1 MSSIIQDYRREWTQ
15 EFVDLQAVLKHI
27 LGNLAIEIHHVG
39 STSIPGMLAK
49 PILDIDVE
57 ISDRVPIETISARLR
72 LAGYEY
78 QGTQGIPD
86 RHAYGRESDSVPFV
100 DPPRVWM
107 KHHLYV
113 LPAGATEL
121 RRHLHFRDSLVASP
135 ELQAEYRELKQ
146 RCATAASGDRTMY
159 QTAKEASPFFER
171 VLAMPLLTERMDR
184 ASGVL
189 EDLESRLASGEI
201 DEAGWYRAVASVI
214 TPAYLAGD
222 NPRSQS
228 GHSGD
233 DPRWTRARSLI
244 ADAVDSHGT
253 FLDIGCAS
261 GYLMECIKDWSHA
274 RGFAIEP
281 HGLDSAPE
289 LADLAR
295 RRLPHWAD
303 RIHVGNALS
312 WKPNVRFDFVRTGL
326 EYVPKQRRRDLIAHL
341 LNEIVAADGRLIIGT
356 YNEARAYIIGPDLE
370 QSVASWDFT
379 IAGRTSRPHDDCRL
393 AYKVFWIDQA
403 RRTAKM

>member
-1 MSSIIQDYRREWTQ
+1 M
-15 EFVDLQAVLKHI
+15 LKDI

-57 ISDRVPIETISARLR
+57 ASDGVPIETISARLR
-72 LAGYEY
+72 LAGYQY
-78 QGTQGIPD
+78 QGTLGVTD
-86 RHAYGRESDSVPFV
+86 RYAYGRESDSVPFV
-100 DPPRVWM
+100 DPARVWM

-113 LPAGATEL
+113 LPTGATEL

-146 RCATAASGDRTMY
+146 RCATAARGDRTMY

-171 VLAMPLLTERMDR
+171 VLAMTLLTERINR

-189 EDLESRLASGEI
+189 EDLESSLASGEM
-201 DEAGWYRAVASVI
+201 DEAGWYRAVASMI

-233 DPRWTRARSLI
+233 DPTWTRARSLI
-244 ADAVDSHGT
+244 AEAVDSQGT
-253 FLDIGCAS
+253 FLDIGCAN
-261 GYLMECIKDWSHA
+261 GYLMECMKDWSRA

-281 HGLDSAPE
+281 HGLDIVME

-295 RRLPHWAD
+295 HRLPHWAD
-303 RIHVGNALS
+303 RIQVGNALL
-312 WKPNVRFDFVRTGL
+312 WKPNIRFDFVRTGL

-341 LNEIVAADGRLIIGT
+341 LNEIVAPDGRLIIGT
-356 YNEARAYIIGPDLE
+356 YNEARASIIGPDLE
-370 QSVASWDFT
+370 QSVASWGFT
-379 IAGRTSRPHDDCRL
+379 IAGRTSRPHDDCRV

-403 RRTAKM
+403 RRADMKSRQSGVSP